1 MRDPVQN
8 DTYNAR
14 VAAVS
19 MAHGS
24 ALVQLLRAHG
34 KSDHAENLA
43 AALGEVFRIVSADI
57 GPETLAEAMR
67 WVATQSSDD
76 DEAAPAATR
85 H

>member
-1 MRDPVQN
+1 MQD

-24 ALVQLLRAHG
+24 ALVRLLRAHG
-34 KSDHAENLA
+34 KTDHAENLA

-57 GPETLAEAMR
+57 GPETLTEAMR
-67 WVATQSSDD
+67 WVATQSQD
-76 DEAAPAATR
+76 DEAGPGATR